1 MTAKIIHLNTQY
13 DNSQDTEKM
22 LELSVGIL
30 NDVAHS
36 FTFQFDKC
44 SYLSC
49 SAIALMGAIASLTS
63 SLYLEEKK
71 KVLARKDFPSLLQ
84 REVAS
89 IFKHLLDNKHLRPLV
104 VEKLNEIKARTDG
117 HFTMNESVQ
126 LILQDLFNNQEV
138 VRFIINLVQ
147 ENNADKI
154 GVMFNVGSMSNQLKN
169 QLINCNFLSHFIA
182 EYKNPYP
189 EGRYIG
195 FRMHKDEDNSENIVQ
210 HIKNEWLT
218 DERVRM
224 SPSLKEDIVS
234 RIFELY
240 QNAFGHGILKSK
252 IPLEVISCGAYDDMA
267 KTITLC
273 IVDLGGGICQN
284 VVDFASRNEK
294 LSMQISDNKSAL
306 EWALKRGNTTKT
318 DSIVDDM
325 PRGVGLDLLKEFVH
339 LNEGSL
345 EIYTNDCKASID
357 EQGKYQVESLPFNF
371 KGTMALITINCDTKV
386 VYSYENEPQFF

>member
-169 QLINCNFLSHFIA
+169 QLLTATFYLILLQ
-182 EYKNPYP
+182 
-189 EGRYIG
+189 
-195 FRMHKDEDNSENIVQ
+195 NIKT
-210 HIKNEWLT
+210 HI
-218 DERVRM
+218 
-224 SPSLKEDIVS
+224 LKEDILALEC
-234 RIFELY
+234 IKMKI
-240 QNAFGHGILKSK
+240 ILKILFS
-252 IPLEVISCGAYDDMA
+252 I
-267 KTITLC
+267 
-273 IVDLGGGICQN
+273 
-284 VVDFASRNEK
+284 
-294 LSMQISDNKSAL
+294 
-306 EWALKRGNTTKT
+306 LKMN
-318 DSIVDDM
+318 
-325 PRGVGLDLLKEFVH
+325 GLLM
-339 LNEGSL
+339 NG
-345 EIYTNDCKASID
+345 
-357 EQGKYQVESLPFNF
+357 
-371 KGTMALITINCDTKV
+371 
-386 VYSYENEPQFF
+386 